1 MKTENGSKE
10 PSLPLTFEALLARSP
25 VAIHQVVARS
35 SVLARVRETLV
46 FVHFA
51 VDANPAC
58 ITDALIAAR
67 GEAFTL
73 GYRGATES

>member
-1 MKTENGSKE
+1 METQMGNPRGTQQGEGRKQVKE
-10 PSLPLTFEALLARSP
+10 PSLHLTFEALLARTP
-25 VAIHQVVARS
+25 VAIHQVVARP

-67 GEAFTL
+67 G
-73 GYRGATES
+73 

>member
-1 MKTENGSKE
+1 MQQGEDRKRYKE
-10 PSLPLTFEALLARSP
+10 PSLPLTFEALLARTP
-25 VAIHQVVARS
+25 VAVHQVVAGS
-35 SVLARVRETLV
+35 SILARVRETLV

-67 GEAFTL
+67 G
-73 GYRGATES
+73 

>member
-1 MKTENGSKE
+1 MKRENGHKE
-10 PSLPLTFEALLARSP
+10 LSLPLTFEALLARAP
-25 VAIHQVVARS
+25 VTVHQVVAGS

-67 GEAFTL
+67 
-73 GYRGATES
+73 R